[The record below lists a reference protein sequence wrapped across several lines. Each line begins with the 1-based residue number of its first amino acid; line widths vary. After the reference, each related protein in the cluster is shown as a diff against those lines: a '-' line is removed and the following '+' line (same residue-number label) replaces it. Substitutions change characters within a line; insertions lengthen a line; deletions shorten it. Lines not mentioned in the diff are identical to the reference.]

1 MTYGYPPPTPA
12 RPPLSSGD
20 LAASISALVLTYV
33 GGGVALAFGVF
44 AMAFTDY
51 CPPATCHIDAGIN
64 AMAAGFIAAMVV
76 ALAGTVVTVIR
87 MVKRRPA
94 WPFAVGTLGLC
105 ALLCALAIGGYIAA
119 VGG

>member
-1 MTYGYPPPTPA
+1 MTYGYSPPPPA
-12 RPPLSSGD
+12 RPPISGGD

-33 GGGVALAFGVF
+33 GGGVAAFFAVF

-64 AMAAGFIAAMVV
+64 AMAAGFIAAIVV

-87 MVKRRPA
+87 LVKRRPA

-105 ALLCALAIGGYIAA
+105 AVLCALAIGGYIAA

>member
-33 GGGVALAFGVF
+33 GGGVAAFFAVF
-44 AMAFTDY
+44 ALAFTDY

-64 AMAAGFIAAMVV
+64 AMAAGFIAAALV

-87 MVKRRPA
+87 LVKRLRA
-94 WPFAVGTLGLC
+94 WPFAVGTLVLC
-105 ALLCALAIGGYIAA
+105 AVLCIGAIGGYIAA
-119 VGG
+119 FGG

>member
-1 MTYGYPPPTPA
+1 MTYGYPPPPA
-12 RPPLSSGD
+12 KPPLSSGD
-20 LAASISALVLTYV
+20 LAASISALALTYV
-33 GGGVALAFGVF
+33 GGGVAACFAVF

-64 AMAAGFIAAMVV
+64 AMAAGFIAALVV
-76 ALAGTVVTVIR
+76 ALAGTVVAVVR
-87 MVKRRPA
+87 LAKRRPA

-105 ALLCALAIGGYIAA
+105 ALLCVLAIGGYIAA

>member
-1 MTYGYPPPTPA
+1 MTYGYLPPPA
-12 RPPLSSGD
+12 KPPISSGD

-33 GGGVALAFGVF
+33 GGGVAAFFAVF

-64 AMAAGFIAAMVV
+64 AMAAGFIAAALV
-76 ALAGTVVTVIR
+76 ALAGTVFR
-87 MVKRRPA
+87 LVKRLRA
-94 WPFAVGTLGLC
+94 WPFAVGTMGLC
-105 ALLCALAIGGYIAA
+105 AVLCLFGIGGYLAA